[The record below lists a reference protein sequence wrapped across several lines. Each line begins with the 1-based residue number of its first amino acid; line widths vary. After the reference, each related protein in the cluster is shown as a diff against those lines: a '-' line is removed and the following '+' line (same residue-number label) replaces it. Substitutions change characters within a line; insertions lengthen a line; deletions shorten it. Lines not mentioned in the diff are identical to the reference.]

1 MNIFILIFTTLLTFK
16 VFAIDPNQKLSLD
29 GSNRAYYAKYQLKEG
44 TLILT
49 RTHQTRESVS
59 VDIIRNTGDFKV
71 SYIGGGLQLNKS
83 TGSSNFSINRGKEI
97 KTPIYD
103 RKRLNLD
110 FMEAKKLEKDEIERI
125 IFSLEFIN
133 DEINVADIEVL
144 NDHSSCYNI
153 KGPSFFDKLDPSE
166 DDYQFIFQQ

>member
-1 MNIFILIFTTLLTFK
+1 
-16 VFAIDPNQKLSLD
+16 
-29 GSNRAYYAKYQLKEG
+29 
-44 TLILT
+44 
-49 RTHQTRESVS
+49 
-59 VDIIRNTGDFKV
+59 
-71 SYIGGGLQLNKS
+71 
-83 TGSSNFSINRGKEI
+83 
-97 KTPIYD
+97 
-103 RKRLNLD
+103 
-110 FMEAKKLEKDEIERI
+110 MEAKKLEKDEIERI